1 MDVLVQ
7 RILKVKPDLTS
18 ETLKKYF
25 SNINTILDRV
35 YKIEKK
41 DYDKYYNKLDLWLY
55 NRKKILD
62 FLDTKSYQTKKTY
75 ISTLLTLLSLDNKD
89 QEFIGILVEKQK
101 GNKPIIL
108 LEHQKTLGEKGMDK
122 IICASDFAIFIK
134 GLKNNISR
142 MQEYLLYKIL
152 WALPLRNE
160 IGHLKYIK
168 STEFNKLTDKDKIKK
183 NYLIVSNKEMKIYR
197 DDYKTRKT
205 YGPILTKINDKD
217 LITTIREYVKKKNI
231 KNGDFLF
238 SPPKLHANGDYSKPL
253 SKADVSNLL
262 GNLSRAILDY
272 PLSETNIFKSVIK
285 HHLDIVY
292 KDDIQKQKDFLL
304 NKSKIRGTSF
314 NELIHYYLLPKNKTS
329 SLGSEESSD
338 N

>member
-122 IICASDFAIFIK
+122 IISASDFAIFIK

-168 STEFNKLTDKDKIKK
+168 STEFNKLTDTDKIKK

-217 LITTIREYVKKKNI
+217 LITTIREYVKKKI
-231 KNGDFLF
+231 
-238 SPPKLHANGDYSKPL
+238 
-253 SKADVSNLL
+253 
-262 GNLSRAILDY
+262 
-272 PLSETNIFKSVIK
+272 
-285 HHLDIVY
+285 
-292 KDDIQKQKDFLL
+292 
-304 NKSKIRGTSF
+304 
-314 NELIHYYLLPKNKTS
+314 
-329 SLGSEESSD
+329 
-338 N
+338 